1 MAVASRSM
9 PIWPAR
15 SPGTRLGQDASGRL
29 RRGDERSR
37 DSRDT
42 ARRGC
47 PPGRALPCGAGG
59 RGNPECGGARSGARA
74 AAAESAWSLA
84 GASPALSRRSA
95 HCAAGLARPSLS
107 VSPRGDGAE
116 VGPDKT
122 LCLAWETAPRALRVV
137 GRLLASPTKVLCGGL
152 GFSLANR
159 LRTAICM
166 NRRGSGCHLSAWRSR
181 VC

>member
-9 PIWPAR
+9 PTWPAQG
-15 SPGTRLGQDASGRL
+15 PGARLPGPDASGRL
-29 RRGDERSR
+29 LRGDERSR

-42 ARRGC
+42 VRRRC

-59 RGNPECGGARSGARA
+59 RGNPERGTARSGARA
-74 AAAESAWSLA
+74 AAAESIWSLA

-107 VSPRGDGAE
+107 ASPRGVGAE

-122 LCLAWETAPRALRVV
+122 LWLAWETASRTLQVI
-137 GRLLASPTKVLCGGL
+137 GRLLSVPLLKCFAV
-152 GFSLANR
+152 
-159 LRTAICM
+159 
-166 NRRGSGCHLSAWRSR
+166 GSRVSRSR
-181 VC
+181 TVSHCNLHQPKGVMMPFLCVES